1 MHHPTPPPEPA
12 PPRRQVLR
20 GLVGLAGLAGF
31 GSLGACDVRLE
42 SDAPAIP
49 VLPRQEGVDERL
61 LLALAG
67 AVSTVGALARTA
79 STSSTS
85 ERTSAAAIADACA
98 AQGKAV
104 ADVLAADGVPASV
117 IAGPMS
123 SPTTATASTARP
135 SGTAV
140 RLDAV
145 WAAQARLVTER
156 LTDPAT
162 VAVATAH
169 RALVASVLT
178 HHATR
183 ASLHSAPPR
192 WPSERLPSAAAAIAV
207 DRIRAARYGLTVAAA
222 HLSGGPRTRV
232 VRLDAALHRIE
243 GQLREQAGRVASP
256 APPAYDLPL
265 VVTDQTTA
273 TRLVTSVVA
282 DLGSGV
288 LSPLV
293 ALPPGSPGLAAVV
306 RHASEV
312 LVLAAPWSGPLAA
325 LPGLQV

>member
-1 MHHPTPPPEPA
+1 MPHPTPPPA

-31 GSLGACDVRLE
+31 GALAACDVRLE

-67 AVSTVGALARTA
+67 AVSTIGALARA
-79 STSSTS
+79 APTSSAS
-85 ERTSAAAIADACA
+85 ERRSAAAVADACA
-98 AQGKAV
+98 AQGKAM
-104 ADVLAADGVPASV
+104 AEMLAADGVPAAV

-123 SPTTATASTARP
+123 SPSTAAASTVRP
-135 SGTAV
+135 SGTTA

-156 LTDPAT
+156 VTDPAT
-162 VAVATAH
+162 VAVATGH

-183 ASLHSAPPR
+183 ASLHAAPPR
-192 WPSERLPSAAAAIAV
+192 WPNERLPSAPAAIAL
-207 DRIRAARYGLTVAAA
+207 DRMRAARYGLTVAAA
-222 HLSGGPRTRV
+222 HLSGGPRTRL

-256 APPAYDLPL
+256 APPAYDLPV

-273 TRLVTSVVA
+273 TRLVTSVMA
-282 DLGSGV
+282 DLGAGV

-306 RHASEV
+306 QHASEV
-312 LVLAAPWSGPLAA
+312 LVLTAPWSGPLAA
-325 LPGLQV
+325 LPGLHV